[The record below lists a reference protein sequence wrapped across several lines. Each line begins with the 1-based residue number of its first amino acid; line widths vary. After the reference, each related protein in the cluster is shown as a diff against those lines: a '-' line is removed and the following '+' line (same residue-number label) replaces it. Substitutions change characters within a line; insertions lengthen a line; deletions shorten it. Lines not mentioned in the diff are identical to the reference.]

1 VFLAVTGKTLGPRLE
16 AKTGE
21 VGVQASA
28 CFHLRQP
35 DTLKR
40 KLQLISWSDAGIA
53 AAPGFNS

>member
-1 VFLAVTGKTLGPRLE
+1 LE

-53 AAPGFNS
+53 AAPAFNS